1 MTLRQ
6 VIYSALGLS
15 VVFMLAGCADANMQ
29 QLTQALRDI
38 REEPGGQPRIDMP
51 EMPDYEPLPYRHS
64 DARSPFLAPDAVVD
78 STFMKPGDNS
88 ELAPDQ
94 TRAPEPLE
102 RYALQELRLVGT
114 LQMGQRQRALIRTP
128 ENEVIS
134 VSVGNYV
141 GSNYG
146 RISRITEQHIK
157 IHERV
162 FTQRDGWQVRDVTLA
177 LADGDNADG

>member
-1 MTLRQ
+1 MMLCQ
-6 VIYSALGLS
+6 VTRSALGLS
-15 VVFMLAGCADANMQ
+15 VVFALAGCADANMQ
-29 QLTQALRDI
+29 QLTQELGDI
-38 REEPGGQPRIDMP
+38 REAPGSQPRIDVP
-51 EMPDYEPLPYRHS
+51 EVPDYAPLPYRHR

-94 TRAPEPLE
+94 ARAPEPLE
-102 RYALQELRLVGT
+102 RYSLQELKLVGT
-114 LQMGQRQRALIRTP
+114 LQMGQRQRALIHTP
-128 ENEVIS
+128 DDEVVS
-134 VSVGNYV
+134 VGVGNYV

-146 RISRITEQHIK
+146 RISRITEQRIE

-177 LADGDNADG
+177 LAGGNNADE